1 MGIVNT
7 SAKSLSIKSS
17 MIITVPPV
25 VIGTMSRPIVGG
37 GYKMKEIIEI
47 AVMNTTVP
55 YEQRTISYET
65 WLCRRDLWGEIVL
78 IRRIDGNVRLTKI

>member
-1 MGIVNT
+1 
-7 SAKSLSIKSS
+7 
-17 MIITVPPV
+17 
-25 VIGTMSRPIVGG
+25 
-37 GYKMKEIIEI
+37 MKEIIEI